1 MTDSIYAA
9 PKADLTRKGEK
20 LADGAFYVVSLNKL
34 TVLFLL
40 TLGMYQIY
48 WNFKNWDLYRNRS
61 KYEEGLVKGVWPV
74 PRSLFPQFFTH
85 SLFYKVQDH
94 ATANSRALVW
104 NIDTN
109 ATLVVFLTII
119 VAVSSRLFDK
129 EIGSPYTGMVVVV
142 SIVLTMFAYRS
153 AQRQINAACG
163 DPLGRSNQHYTPAN
177 WAWIVTGGIL
187 ITLIVIG
194 LTMSPEQT

>member
-1 MTDSIYAA
+1 MSDSIYGA
-9 PKADLTRKGEK
+9 PKADLTRKEER
-20 LADGAFYVVSLNKL
+20 LSDDAFYVVSLNKM

-48 WNFKNWDLYRNRS
+48 WNFKNWHLYRERS

-94 ATANSRALVW
+94 ATAHARALVW
-104 NIDTN
+104 NVDTN

-129 EIGSPYTGMVVVV
+129 GIGSPYSGSVAVV
-142 SIVLTMFAYRS
+142 SIVLAMFAYRS

-163 DPLGRSNQHYTPAN
+163 DPLGRSNQDYTLAN
-177 WAWIVTGGIL
+177 LAWIVTGGIFIAL
-187 ITLIVIG
+187 MIIG
-194 LTMSPEQT
+194 LMMAPEQT